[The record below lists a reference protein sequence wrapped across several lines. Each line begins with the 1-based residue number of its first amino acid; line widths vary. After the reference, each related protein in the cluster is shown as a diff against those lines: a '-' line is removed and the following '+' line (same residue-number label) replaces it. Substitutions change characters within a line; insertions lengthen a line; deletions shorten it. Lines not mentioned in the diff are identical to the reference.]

1 VPTLVTWCS
10 TPLAMATITSP
21 LWMTE
26 QELKMGLSVMGGSAK
41 PAVKIHA
48 IMLGFGCAVDEEG
61 QLVVSR
67 VLQESPAAY
76 SGQVGIGDVIE
87 AIDGRMVTTLEQLVV
102 AADGPV
108 WILFLTLPPVPF
120 FHLNKNICVHNSYL
134 LTCCNFVQLLVG
146 GNVSCAGDTKKRRLA
161 F

>member
-1 VPTLVTWCS
+1 VKKTSGIIKGNSSEKQDSLVPTLVTWCS
-10 TPLAMATITSP
+10 TARAMATITSP

-41 PAVKIHA
+41 PGVKIHA

-87 AIDGRMVTTLEQLVV
+87 AIDGRMVTSLEQLVL

-120 FHLNKNICVHNSYL
+120 VSKQQHLRSQWL
-134 LTCCNFVQLLVG
+134 
-146 GNVSCAGDTKKRRLA
+146 SADMW
-161 F
+161 

>member
-1 VPTLVTWCS
+1 
-10 TPLAMATITSP
+10 
-21 LWMTE
+21 
-26 QELKMGLSVMGGSAK
+26 MGGSAK
-41 PAVKIHA
+41 PGKVQA

-61 QLVVSR
+61 QLVVSQ

-87 AIDGRMVTTLEQLVV
+87 AIDGRMVTSLEQLVV

-108 WILFLTLPPVPF
+108 WILFHSSSRSVRFETK
-120 FHLNKNICVHNSYL
+120 HLRFTNGYL
-134 LTCCNFVQLLVG
+134 LTGCNAVQLVVG
-146 GNVSCAGDTKKRRLA
+146 GDVSCAGDTKKRRLA

>member
-1 VPTLVTWCS
+1 
-10 TPLAMATITSP
+10 
-21 LWMTE
+21 MTE

-41 PAVKIHA
+41 PGVKIHA

-87 AIDGRMVTTLEQLVV
+87 AIDGRMVTSLEQLVV

-108 WILFLTLPPVPF
+108 DPSQRFLPSVRF
-120 FHLNKNICVHNSYL
+120 LNKNICVSQWPSADML
-134 LTCCNFVQLLVG
+134 
-146 GNVSCAGDTKKRRLA
+146 
-161 F
+161 